1 MSLCDIG
8 FYTCVYL
15 CICLVCF
22 VVSLRLNKQRG
33 FLELIRFFL
42 TVPLVWL
49 ELLIESLRKNK
60 YLK

>member
-1 MSLCDIG
+1 MSLCHLG
-8 FYTCVYL
+8 FYVSVYL

-49 ELLIESLRKNK
+49 ELIIESLKGKR
-60 YLK
+60 

>member
-33 FLELIRFFL
+33 FLELI
-42 TVPLVWL
+42 
-49 ELLIESLRKNK
+49 IESLKGKR
-60 YLK
+60 